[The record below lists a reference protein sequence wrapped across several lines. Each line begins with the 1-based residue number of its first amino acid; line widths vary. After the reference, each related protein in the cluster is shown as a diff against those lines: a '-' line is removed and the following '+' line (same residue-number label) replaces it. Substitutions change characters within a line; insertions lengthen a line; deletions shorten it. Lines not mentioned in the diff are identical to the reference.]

1 MLGSGHGHWP
11 TLLLDSKHSEA
22 RVFFFVL
29 SPDLVIN
36 ALLLSYLI
44 RSLPL
49 ISLIRDSLLYPELAS
64 ESLWVIFYHMEPA

>member
-11 TLLLDSKHSEA
+11 NLLLDSGHTEPESL
-22 RVFFFVL
+22 FFVL

-44 RSLPL
+44 SSLPL
-49 ISLIRDSLLYPELAS
+49 VSLIRDSLLYPELAS